1 MHGFDF
7 EIILASLPFLMEG
20 MKVSVSLTIF
30 GVLFGLPLGILLAV
44 ARMTL
49 PAPFPQLV
57 FSYVNLCRSVPLL
70 LVVFW
75 FYFMVPILIGRP
87 VGGYYSVQV
96 AIILFEA
103 AIFSEIVRAGIQSV
117 GKGQLAAA
125 YATGL
130 STWQAYWHIVLPQSL
145 RRMVPI
151 LITQTI
157 ILFQDT
163 SLVYVVGVRDFLT
176 TATIVAER
184 ESRMVELYLFVAL
197 VYFVICKVGSSA
209 VERLGAKAA

>member
-1 MHGFDF
+1 MQGFDL
-7 EIILASLPFLMEG
+7 EVIVASLPFLMEG
-20 MKVSVSLTIF
+20 MKVTILLTVL
-30 GVLFGLPLGILLAV
+30 GVMVGLPLGVLLAV

-49 PAPFPQLV
+49 PAPVPQIV

-75 FYFMVPILIGRP
+75 FYFMVPMLIGRP
-87 VGGYYSVQV
+87 VGGYYSVQI

-117 GKGQLAAA
+117 GKGQLQAAHA
-125 YATGL
+125 SGL
-130 STWQAYWHIVLPQSL
+130 STWQAYRHVILPQSL

-184 ESRMVELYLFVAL
+184 ESRVVELYVFVAV
-197 VYFVICKVGSSA
+197 VYFLICVAGSRV
-209 VERLGAKAA
+209 VERLGNKAS

>member
-1 MHGFDF
+1 MQGFEF
-7 EIILASLPFLMEG
+7 EIIVASLPFLWEG
-20 MKVSVSLTIF
+20 MKVTLTLTLL
-30 GVLFGLPLGILLAV
+30 GVVVGLPLGILLAV

-49 PAPFPQLV
+49 PAPFPQIV

-75 FYFMVPILIGRP
+75 FYFMVPMLIGRP

-125 YATGL
+125 YASGL
-130 STWQAYWHIVLPQSL
+130 NTRQAYWHIVLPQSL

-184 ESRMVELYLFVAL
+184 ESRLVELYIFVAL
-197 VYFVICKVGSSA
+197 VYFLICVAGSRV

>member
-1 MHGFDF
+1 MQGFDF
-7 EIILASLPFLMEG
+7 EIIAAALPFLLEG
-20 MKVSVSLTIF
+20 MKVTVLLTVV
-30 GVLFGLPLGILLAV
+30 GVGAGLPLGVLLAV

-49 PAPFPQLV
+49 PAPIPQLV

-75 FYFMVPILIGRP
+75 FYFMVPVLIGRP

-96 AIILFEA
+96 AIVLFEA
-103 AIFSEIVRAGIQSV
+103 AIFSEIVRAGIESV

-125 YATGL
+125 YASGL
-130 STWQAYWHIVLPQSL
+130 NIRQAYWHIVLPQSM

-163 SLVYVVGVRDFLT
+163 SLVYIVGVRDFLT
-176 TATIVAER
+176 AASIVAER
-184 ESRMVELYLFVAL
+184 ESRMVEMYVFVAL
-197 VYFVICKVGSSA
+197 VYFLICVAGSRL
-209 VERLGAKAA
+209 VERMGAKTV